1 MNTQAQDTP
10 QTTNGQDA
18 NNNGNAVKPLTQHH
32 LDLLTARSIKVEVA
46 VQHGLQSVDLGRL
59 REHVKLGVELL
70 WPHLPLHPVTG
81 ILIPYPACKDDIPR
95 ARVRS
100 DHTEYSVPGPIDG
113 SHHGE
118 TTQKV
123 PRYICQ
129 AGVPV
134 APYITKQ
141 ALAVAADTNTPIY
154 ITEAPLKA
162 LALVS
167 HGLPAIGLGGV
178 LAGAHDRDALKQMH
192 EVIAHQELRRLRWKG
207 RKAFV
212 VFDAGLTDHDDHPGN
227 PNVAL
232 GAAYVAK
239 ALSDL
244 GAEARLVVVPYFHPQ
259 ESDLDKG
266 QVWRAEDQGPDDFI
280 ARHGFDAFTKLINES
295 VSADPVIRM
304 TEALKEID
312 EKDKPRVAGD
322 LLREL
327 FFLASLRVGGD
338 LTLTAVSGIT
348 KKNAE
353 INKTHLK
360 EAVKTFEQRLV
371 ARAKEGQP
379 EWKQSISS
387 SSSGA
392 VRPIRENVELCL
404 RHDEGLK
411 RLVSYDQFGERIV
424 FGRRPP
430 WMKQYPGA
438 EEVKAGDPWTDVD
451 DLRLAGYLAETFNL
465 IDAPELK
472 VRAAVTLVARDHAV
486 HPVRAYLNA
495 LRWDGVNRL
504 DSWLSTYF
512 GAPAS
517 EYASKVGTWWLVS
530 AVARIM
536 IPGCKVDH
544 TLILEGPQGLAKSS
558 ALRVLGGEWF
568 SDADLGDLRSKEAAL
583 ALAGLW
589 IVELAEG
596 EIFSRASTRALK
608 AFVTKEFDD
617 IIPKFSNLRSRM
629 KRQSVFALTTNDD
642 ADYLTD
648 PTGNRRWWPV
658 RCTQIDLD
666 GLRRERDQLWAEA
679 IARFRNNEAWW
690 PVTDEEKA
698 LCEMQQQARE
708 AEDPWDDRLRAAL
721 ASVTEYTTISELLT
735 DTLTIPVPQQ
745 GRRER
750 LRVAACLR
758 RLGWT
763 ESGRSNDARRW
774 ARGPKAQS
782 YEGPKPTQLRLVAP
796 PVPIPDDEELNRIMG
811 AI

>member
-1 MNTQAQDTP
+1 MTTQAQDTP
-10 QTTNGQDA
+10 TTTNGQDA
-18 NNNGNAVKPLTQHH
+18 NDNPVKPLTQLH
-32 LDLLTARSIKVEVA
+32 LDELSARSISVEVA
-46 VQHGLQSVDLGRL
+46 LQHGLRSIDLGRL
-59 REHVKLGVELL
+59 REHVKLGAELP

-100 DHTEYSVPGPIDG
+100 DQTEYSIPGPIDG

-134 APYITKQ
+134 VPYITKQ
-141 ALAVAADTNTPIY
+141 AFAVAADTDRPVY

-192 EVIAHQELRRLRWKG
+192 EIIAHPELRRLRWKG
-207 RKAFV
+207 RQAFV
-212 VFDAGLTDHDDHPGN
+212 VFDAGLSDHDDHAGN

-239 ALSDL
+239 ALADL
-244 GAEARLVVVPYFHPQ
+244 GADVRLVVVPYYHPQ

-266 QVWRAEDQGPDDFI
+266 QVWWAEDQGPDDFI
-280 ARHGFDAFTKLINES
+280 ARNGFDAFRKLIDES
-295 VSADPVIRM
+295 VVADPVARM
-304 TEALKEID
+304 TDTLKDIEDEDRPREAG
-312 EKDKPRVAGD
+312 A

-327 FFLASLRVGGD
+327 FFLASLHVGGD
-338 LTLTAVSGIT
+338 LVLTAVSGIT
-348 KKNAE
+348 KKAAE

-360 EAVKTFEQRLV
+360 EAVKVFQQRLV
-371 ARAKEGQP
+371 AGAKQGEP
-379 EWKQSISS
+379 EWKQSLST

-404 RHDEGLK
+404 RHDDGLVG
-411 RLVSYDQFGERIV
+411 LVGYDAFSERIV
-424 FGRRPP
+424 FRRTPP
-430 WMKQYPGA
+430 WTKKYKGA
-438 EEVKAGDPWTDVD
+438 EAVKAGDPWTDVD

-465 IDAPELK
+465 VDAPELK
-472 VRAAVTLVARDHAV
+472 IRAAVTLVARDHAV
-486 HPVRAYLNA
+486 HPVRSYLNA
-495 LRWDGVNRL
+495 LQWDGDSRL
-504 DSWLSTYF
+504 ESWLTTYF
-512 GAPAS
+512 GVSAS
-517 EYASKVGTWWLVS
+517 EYASKVGTWWLIS
-530 AVARIM
+530 AVARVM
-536 IPGCKVDH
+536 KPGCKVDH
-544 TLILEGPQGLAKSS
+544 TLILEGPQGLNKSS

-617 IIPKFSNLRSRM
+617 IIPKFSNLRTRM
-629 KRQSVFALTTNDD
+629 NRQSVFALTTNDD
-642 ADYLTD
+642 SDYLTD

-679 IARFRNNEAWW
+679 VIRFRNNEAWW
-690 PVTDEEKA
+690 PVNEDEKA
-698 LCEMQQQARE
+698 LCEVQQQARE
-708 AEDPWDDRLRAAL
+708 AEDPWDDRLREAL
-721 ASVTEYTTISELLT
+721 ALVTEYTTISDLLT
-735 DTLTIPVPQQ
+735 DTLRIPVPQQ

-758 RLGWT
+758 RLGWV
-763 ESGRSNDARRW
+763 ENGRSKDVRHW
-774 ARGPKAQS
+774 GRGPKAPP
-782 YEGPKPTQLRLVAP
+782 YDGTRPTQLRLVP
-796 PVPIPDDEELNRIMG
+796 PPPPHTPEEEELNRIM
-811 AI
+811 ASI